1 MNDVIQRTY
10 KWLSETY
17 DAATRQEVKNMIE
30 TQSDQLVD
38 AFYKDIEFGTGG
50 MRGIMGV
57 GTNRMNRY
65 TVGTTT
71 LGLARY
77 LKKRFQ
83 KKNLKVVIAHDVRQ
97 NSDVFAHTAAA
108 ILSTEQIKVYLFRAF
123 RPTPELSY
131 AVRRLYCQ
139 AGIVLTA
146 SHNPP
151 EYNGYKIY
159 GQDGSQ
165 VVAPDD
171 QDIMDEIQKIRV
183 EDLSFEADPSVIH
196 YIGAEIDRAFIKAC
210 VKHASFT
217 SEGKQELRIVFT
229 PLHGTSVTI
238 TPEAFRQAG
247 FEKVFLV
254 EDQAVPDGKFSTV
267 VSPNPEDPKA
277 FSMALTLAEAQQADI
292 VLGADPDADRLG
304 VATHDETGK
313 MTLLSGNQT
322 NTLLIY
328 YLLERWKEQGRLN
341 EKTFIVSTVVSS
353 DIFSDLAKA
362 FGVTCKISLTGF
374 KWIAQLIR
382 EAEGK
387 ERFIGGG
394 EESFGFMVGDF
405 VRDKDSV
412 TPMLLISEI
421 AAVAK
426 AHGSTLHEKLL
437 QIYTKIGCYQE
448 QLISLIRKGA
458 DGAAEITQMIKQ
470 WREDPPK
477 KIGGTRVISIE
488 DYQYSIKKN
497 LLTGTEHPLTLP
509 QSNMLI
515 YRTENGT
522 KIAMRPS
529 GTEPKIKFYFSAK
542 ASLNRTEDYTSV
554 KNALNYKIQNIIR
567 EMKLS

>member
-1 MNDVIQRTY
+1 MQRAY
-10 KWLSETY
+10 KWLSESY
-17 DAATRQEVKNMIE
+17 DAATRQEVKNLIE

-50 MRGIMGV
+50 MRGVMGV
-57 GTNRMNRY
+57 GTNRINRY
-65 TVGTTT
+65 TVGTAT
-71 LGLARY
+71 LGLARH
-77 LKKRFQ
+77 LKKQFPQ
-83 KKNLKVVIAHDVRQ
+83 KTLSVAIAYDVRQ
-97 NSDVFAHTAAA
+97 NSSLFAQTAAS
-108 ILSTEQIKVYLFRAF
+108 ILSTEQIKVYLFETF

-131 AVRRLYCQ
+131 AVRRLDCQ

-151 EYNGYKIY
+151 EYNGYKVY

-165 VVAPDD
+165 VVASDD
-171 QDIMDEIQKIRV
+171 QDIMYEIQKIRV
-183 EDLSFEADPSVIH
+183 EDLSFESEPSLIH
-196 YIGAEIDRAFIKAC
+196 SIGSEMDKAFIKAC

-217 SEGKQELRIVFT
+217 SEGKKELRIVFT
-229 PLHGTSVTI
+229 SLHGTSVAI
-238 TPEAFRQAG
+238 IPEAFRQAG

-267 VSPNPEDPKA
+267 ASPNPEDPKA
-277 FSMALTLAEAQQADI
+277 FSMALTLAEARQADI

-304 VATHDETGK
+304 VATRDEAGK
-313 MTLLSGNQT
+313 MTLLNGNQT
-322 NTLLIY
+322 NTLLVY
-328 YLLERWKEQGRLN
+328 YLLERWKEQGHLR
-341 EKTFIVSTVVSS
+341 EKTFIASTVVSS
-353 DIFSDLAKA
+353 DIFLDLAKV

-387 ERFIGGG
+387 EKFIGGG

-412 TPMLLISEI
+412 APMLLISEI

-426 AHGSTLHEKLL
+426 ARGSTLHEKLL

-448 QLISLIRKGA
+448 QLVSLIRKGV
-458 DGAAEITQMIKQ
+458 DGASEIAQMIKQ
-470 WREDPPK
+470 WREHPPK
-477 KIGGTRVISIE
+477 KIGGTRMISIE
-488 DYQYSIKKN
+488 DYQSSIKKD
-497 LLTGTEHPLTLP
+497 LLTGTEYPITLP

-515 YRTENGT
+515 YRTEDCT

-529 GTEPKIKFYFSAK
+529 GTEPKIKFYFSTK
-542 ASLNRTEDYTSV
+542 APLNRTEDYSSV
-554 KNALNYKIQNIIR
+554 KNTLDAKIQNIIR
-567 EMKLS
+567 EMKLL